1 MRSRYG
7 LVGSFGLYSRRITE
21 PFLLSPHKT
30 LPNRR
35 VTASP
40 RRVPAVMKEP
50 RRGGPHSASA
60 SLGSRTFSTFISGCA
75 GIAFGSSPCTCG
87 VTASPAHTQAFNSLL
102 FHVKAFLGAFR
113 CVPLALKGKRK
124 RFSSWVASKTCECPA
139 RLLLAAELGNAA
151 FPPAWRRGH
160 AAAEVPQPAGASAHP
175 SPQPGVT
182 LLCPETIFPLRP
194 SLLPWPLLT

>member
-1 MRSRYG
+1 VDLPELKTCLSSREFLNPRGLTSSTRFLSAGFTRRPGCRAVSPWRCGAARRTKRRGRGSCWSPPRSWAGWRVCTKCPDPTPSTISTSSSGRTASAAFMRSRYG

-87 VTASPAHTQAFNSLL
+87 VTASPAHTGFQLPS
-102 FHVKAFLGAFR
+102 
-113 CVPLALKGKRK
+113 
-124 RFSSWVASKTCECPA
+124 
-139 RLLLAAELGNAA
+139 
-151 FPPAWRRGH
+151 FPR
-160 AAAEVPQPAGASAHP
+160 
-175 SPQPGVT
+175 
-182 LLCPETIFPLRP
+182 
-194 SLLPWPLLT
+194 

>member
-1 MRSRYG
+1 MSFLTRVLESERTYFQHALFVSRFHQAPGLSGSQSLEVRSGAENKAARPGELLAPSPHG

-50 RRGGPHSASA
+50 RRGGPHSVSA

-87 VTASPAHTQAFNSLL
+87 VTASPAHTGFQLPS
-102 FHVKAFLGAFR
+102 
-113 CVPLALKGKRK
+113 
-124 RFSSWVASKTCECPA
+124 
-139 RLLLAAELGNAA
+139 
-151 FPPAWRRGH
+151 FPR
-160 AAAEVPQPAGASAHP
+160 
-175 SPQPGVT
+175 
-182 LLCPETIFPLRP
+182 
-194 SLLPWPLLT
+194 